1 MHNPPS
7 TDTLA
12 IDPLAQSLRLPCGA
26 ILRNRLA
33 KAAMTEG
40 MADPQLRASTRLERL
55 YRAWSHGG
63 AGLHITGN
71 VMIDRRVI
79 ERPGNVAID
88 ASWPV
93 STSAEARAALKR
105 WAAAGTEGGNH
116 LWMQI
121 SHAGRQSPWYV
132 TRQPLAPSAVRLD
145 LLGNYALPRAL
156 SEQEIR
162 NFIGRFAFA
171 ARVAR
176 DSGFTGVQIHAAHG
190 YLVSS
195 FLSPHTNR
203 RDDGWGGTLAQRA
216 RFLLEIVRA
225 TRLAVGADFPI
236 GVKLNSD
243 DFRKGGFSHDDALAV
258 VQLLNAEG
266 IDLLEISG
274 GTYEQPQLL
283 GVAGRARDAV
293 AVRPSTLQR
302 EAYFLAYAE
311 AIRPHARMPLMVT
324 GGFRTRAAMEG
335 ALADG
340 STDVIGI
347 ARPLCTDPDA
357 IAQLLAR
364 RIERLP
370 SHETHLHLRPN
381 GWLSPA
387 SPLLLAKLVN
397 VLGAQGWYYQQMDR
411 IGDGHPVD
419 TQRGLLRAFAR
430 YYFDEFSRALRMRRD
445 V

>member
-7 TDTLA
+7 THTLA
-12 IDPLAQSLRLPCGA
+12 IDPLAQSLRLSCGA
-26 ILRNRLA
+26 TLRNRLA

-216 RFLLEIVRA
+216 RFL
-225 TRLAVGADFPI
+225 
-236 GVKLNSD
+236 
-243 DFRKGGFSHDDALAV
+243 
-258 VQLLNAEG
+258 
-266 IDLLEISG
+266 
-274 GTYEQPQLL
+274 
-283 GVAGRARDAV
+283 
-293 AVRPSTLQR
+293 
-302 EAYFLAYAE
+302 
-311 AIRPHARMPLMVT
+311 
-324 GGFRTRAAMEG
+324 
-335 ALADG
+335 
-340 STDVIGI
+340 
-347 ARPLCTDPDA
+347 
-357 IAQLLAR
+357 
-364 RIERLP
+364 
-370 SHETHLHLRPN
+370 
-381 GWLSPA
+381 
-387 SPLLLAKLVN
+387 
-397 VLGAQGWYYQQMDR
+397 
-411 IGDGHPVD
+411 
-419 TQRGLLRAFAR
+419 
-430 YYFDEFSRALRMRRD
+430 
-445 V
+445 